1 MRQTKLARLY
11 LIIFGG
17 TFFLVS
23 CASLIRFYA
32 ERDDIWWT
40 PRNSPVSLEESR
52 DRVEVYVRGLLL
64 QDALRSGRL
73 QLLMKDSGASSLNS
87 SDIGIRLNNRDRVKA
102 MRIPGMIASAA
113 AAGFT
118 GLIVLFGII
127 GLIPSRLNGSA
138 TGALDGER

>member
-32 ERDDIWWT
+32 ERDASWWT

-52 DRVEVYVRGLLL
+52 DRVEIYVRGMLL

-73 QLLMKDSGASSLNS
+73 QLLKDSGASSLNS

-102 MRIPGMIASAA
+102 MRIPAMIASAA
-113 AAGFT
+113 AAGF
-118 GLIVLFGII
+118 
-127 GLIPSRLNGSA
+127 
-138 TGALDGER
+138 